1 MGSGCRKHA
10 GTNSIYCPSHNA
22 VHENKGFAP
31 STVVWLY
38 FSAIWHSYHFGSRF
52 LITAWSQI
60 LQLRQTGAEIWA
72 QFCSCPECWVHP
84 VCCWWCWPK
93 LKFSGCPNTFHGMD
107 DIANIYRVG
116 PHSGESYSKLWKW
129 MSYKL
134 LATFRSPI
142 SLDFLWG

>member
-1 MGSGCRKHA
+1 MGSGCGNHA

-31 STVVWLY
+31 STVVWMC
-38 FSAIWHSYHFGSRF
+38 FSAIWHSYRFGSRF

-93 LKFSGCPNTFHGMD
+93 LKFSGCPNTFHGMG
-107 DIANIYRVG
+107 DIANILLGRPTLG
-116 PHSGESYSKLWKW
+116 EILPTLNCETGWATSCWPHLD
-129 MSYKL
+129 L
-134 LATFRSPI
+134 QFR
-142 SLDFLWG
+142 